1 MDVCNDVSTV
11 YFLIMMKSKS
21 GDKSTRS
28 TFSDFFGYF
37 FSRKVYFSQIWWA
50 IFLETIFLHLINMHM
65 EKRSKFQTFSAHS
78 IFTTIWPPGGTTCIS
93 WKFSHQVTP
102 LAIVWNLAD
111 SWLHFHQLEI
121 CPPGN
126 TKSIINR
133 IGLCLVMK
141 TMILT
146 MVYLSWWA
154 GSVQWR
160 LQSLYDEVKIRR
172 HVDKIYYLCLLKLF
186 YFFSRKVY
194 FSQIWRAIFFFVF
207 HQNSATMWHHM

>member
-1 MDVCNDVSTV
+1 MPLVLVLN
-11 YFLIMMKSKS
+11 L
-21 GDKSTRS
+21 
-28 TFSDFFGYF
+28 
-37 FSRKVYFSQIWWA
+37 
-50 IFLETIFLHLINMHM
+50 
-65 EKRSKFQTFSAHS
+65 
-78 IFTTIWPPGGTTCIS
+78 TTCIS
-93 WKFSHQVTP
+93 SKFGHWVTP

-172 HVDKIYYLCLLKLF
+172 HVDKIYYLCLLKSFL

-194 FSQIWRAIFFFVF
+194 FSQIWWAIFLGKISLYFILVGGICISWIFGHQVAPLVLVPIFSSHILTKIYFETKFGHKVAPLVFFF
-207 HQNSATMWHHM
+207 

>member
-1 MDVCNDVSTV
+1 MPLVLVLN
-11 YFLIMMKSKS
+11 L
-21 GDKSTRS
+21 
-28 TFSDFFGYF
+28 
-37 FSRKVYFSQIWWA
+37 
-50 IFLETIFLHLINMHM
+50 
-65 EKRSKFQTFSAHS
+65 
-78 IFTTIWPPGGTTCIS
+78 TTCIS
-93 WKFSHQVTP
+93 SKFGHWVTP

-133 IGLCLVMK
+133 IGLCLVMQI
-141 TMILT
+141 MILT

-194 FSQIWRAIFFFVF
+194 FSQIWLAIFLGKIFLYFINILPPWPPVGATWISWIFV
-207 HQNSATMWHHM
+207 HQVASFVLVMILSIRWHHFH

>member
-1 MDVCNDVSTV
+1 MVPLVLVLN
-11 YFLIMMKSKS
+11 L
-21 GDKSTRS
+21 
-28 TFSDFFGYF
+28 
-37 FSRKVYFSQIWWA
+37 
-50 IFLETIFLHLINMHM
+50 
-65 EKRSKFQTFSAHS
+65 
-78 IFTTIWPPGGTTCIS
+78 TTCIS
-93 WKFSHQVTP
+93 SKFGHRVTP

-133 IGLCLVMK
+133 IGLCLVMQI
-141 TMILT
+141 MILT

-172 HVDKIYYLCLLKLF
+172 HVDKIYYLCLLKTLRQSHQWWHQESSIPCQPPCHPPCKF
-186 YFFSRKVY
+186 P
-194 FSQIWRAIFFFVF
+194 AI
-207 HQNSATMWHHM
+207 HLQQNKTKCFP

>member
-1 MDVCNDVSTV
+1 MLSTLSRFQRSLTPEKYISHKSAEQ
-11 YFLIMMKSKS
+11 YFLKQ
-21 GDKSTRS
+21 
-28 TFSDFFGYF
+28 YF
-37 FSRKVYFSQIWWA
+37 
-50 IFLETIFLHLINMHM
+50 
-65 EKRSKFQTFSAHS
+65 
-78 IFTTIWPPGGTTCIS
+78 CIS
-93 WKFSHQVTP
+93 SIKHLEKGQSFKHSAFTPFPSAFGHRVTP

-194 FSQIWRAIFFFVF
+194 FSQIWLAIFLGKIFLYFI
-207 HQNSATMWHHM
+207 NILPPCDTTCNWWK

>member
-1 MDVCNDVSTV
+1 M
-11 YFLIMMKSKS
+11 
-21 GDKSTRS
+21 
-28 TFSDFFGYF
+28 
-37 FSRKVYFSQIWWA
+37 
-50 IFLETIFLHLINMHM
+50 
-65 EKRSKFQTFSAHS
+65 
-78 IFTTIWPPGGTTCIS
+78 
-93 WKFSHQVTP
+93 TP

-194 FSQIWRAIFFFVF
+194 FSQIWLAIFLGKIFLYFINILPPCDTTCNCWKFGHQVAPLAFQIRPPVRATWISWIFV
-207 HQNSATMWHHM
+207 HQVASFVLVMILSTRWHHFH

>member
-1 MDVCNDVSTV
+1 M
-11 YFLIMMKSKS
+11 
-21 GDKSTRS
+21 
-28 TFSDFFGYF
+28 
-37 FSRKVYFSQIWWA
+37 
-50 IFLETIFLHLINMHM
+50 
-65 EKRSKFQTFSAHS
+65 
-78 IFTTIWPPGGTTCIS
+78 
-93 WKFSHQVTP
+93 TP

-172 HVDKIYYLCLLKLF
+172 HVNKIYYLCLLKTLRQ
-186 YFFSRKVY
+186 S
-194 FSQIWRAIFFFVF
+194 
-207 HQNSATMWHHM
+207 HQWWHQESSIPSATLSSSVSITLIATSNIISISITNRQSYNSKVLSRYLHSPGSHLSTRFNSVTHWQLSLQAWR

>member
-1 MDVCNDVSTV
+1 MPLVLVLN
-11 YFLIMMKSKS
+11 L
-21 GDKSTRS
+21 
-28 TFSDFFGYF
+28 
-37 FSRKVYFSQIWWA
+37 
-50 IFLETIFLHLINMHM
+50 
-65 EKRSKFQTFSAHS
+65 
-78 IFTTIWPPGGTTCIS
+78 TTCIS
-93 WKFSHQVTP
+93 SKFGHWVTP

-194 FSQIWRAIFFFVF
+194 FSQIWWAIFLETIFLHLINMHMEKRSKFQTF
-207 HQNSATMWHHM
+207 SAHSISTTIWPPGGTTCISWKFSHQMTPLAIFGKLANRWLHFNKLKIWPSCGATFIFQSIAKVTSHHLH